1 MWFANDFHSWLRHS
15 WKSLTNHLTR
25 DQKIVIHGNSGIILY
40 VLNVKSSY

>member
-1 MWFANDFHSWLRHS
+1 MRDVICQWFLLVTS
-15 WKSLTNHLTR
+15 SLVKINHLTR